1 MKTAVLLAT
10 YNGAAHLR
18 GQLDSLRAQS
28 TPPDMLI
35 IRDDASTDGTVE
47 LLHDYLTHDWTV
59 PAVITVNEQN
69 VGWKFTFR
77 ELLRDFLASDA
88 EAAFFCDQD
97 DVWHRE
103 KIAAQLEILSQNPA
117 IELVSH
123 DYLTRNTATGRQ
135 TDSRLLFHFD
145 GEDDEPFSRYPQ
157 ADTSYSLRSG
167 WTLAVT
173 RSLAA
178 DVLAHWGP
186 AQHPAYDALL
196 TTLACYTGTGA
207 NVNMRLGEHLIHG
220 TNATKIAS
228 TSDTR
233 EKNIADLQS
242 DEDRYSIVAAV
253 LEQRGS
259 DRAKRA
265 KERAAFFNGRRNV
278 AKNGNALT
286 ATLFVLRH
294 WSQYVSLKGRLRDI
308 YFTLKNEPGP
318 QNPSSV
324 LRG

>member
-10 YNGAAHLR
+10 YNGAALLR
-18 GQLDSLRAQS
+18 GQLDSLRTQS
-28 TPPDMLI
+28 LPPDLLI
-35 IRDDASTDGTVE
+35 VRDDGSTDGTVE
-47 LLHDYLTHDWTV
+47 LLQDYLAHDWTV
-59 PAVITVNEQN
+59 PAIIAVNEQN
-69 VGWKFTFR
+69 LGWKFNFR

-88 EAAFFCDQD
+88 DVAFFCDQD
-97 DVWHRE
+97 DAWHSE
-103 KIAAQLEILSQNPA
+103 KIAAQLKVLSQDPV

-123 DYLTRNTATGRQ
+123 DYLTRNTATGSEA
-135 TDSRLLFHFD
+135 DSRLLFHFD
-145 GEDDEPFSRYPQ
+145 GEDDEPFSRYPP

-167 WTLAVT
+167 WTLALT
-173 RSLAA
+173 RSLSA
-178 DVLAHWGP
+178 DVVAHWGP

-207 NVNMRLGEHLIHG
+207 NVNTRLGDHLIHG

-253 LEQRGS
+253 LEGRGS
-259 DRAKRA
+259 GRA
-265 KERAAFFNGRRNV
+265 ERARRRAEFFSGRLAV

-286 ATLFVLRH
+286 AALFVLGH
-294 WSQYVSLKGRLRDI
+294 WNQYVSVKGRLRDV
-308 YFTLKNEPGP
+308 YFAVKK
-318 QNPSSV
+318 
-324 LRG
+324 

>member
-10 YNGAAHLR
+10 YNGASLLR

-28 TPPDMLI
+28 VPPDMLI
-35 IRDDASTDGTVE
+35 VRDDGSTDGTVE

-59 PAVITVNEQN
+59 PATITVNEQN
-69 VGWKFTFR
+69 VGWKFNFR
-77 ELLRDFLASDA
+77 ELLKDFLASDA
-88 EAAFFCDQD
+88 EAAFYCDQD
-97 DVWHRE
+97 DAWHRE
-103 KIAAQLEILSQNPA
+103 KIATQLEVLSHDPT

-123 DYLTRNTATGRQ
+123 DYLTRNMSTGNEA
-135 TDSRLLFHFD
+135 DSRLLFHFD

-157 ADTSYSLRSG
+157 ADTSYALRSG
-167 WTLAVT
+167 WTLALS

-178 DVLAHWGP
+178 DVIAHWGP

-207 NVNMRLGEHLIHG
+207 NVNTRLGDHLIHG

-242 DEDRYSIVAAV
+242 DEDRYSIIAAV
-253 LEQRGS
+253 LEKRGS
-259 DRAKRA
+259 DRAERA
-265 KERAAFFNGRRNV
+265 RQRAAFFTGRLAV
-278 AKNGNALT
+278 AKSGNAV
-286 ATLFVLRH
+286 AAALFVLRH
-294 WSQYVSLKGRLRDI
+294 WGQYVSLKGRLRDI
-308 YFTLKNEPGP
+308 YFTLK
-318 QNPSSV
+318 
-324 LRG
+324 R

>member
-1 MKTAVLLAT
+1 MLLAT
-10 YNGAAHLR
+10 YNGASLLR

-28 TPPDMLI
+28 TPPDLVI
-35 IRDDASTDGTVE
+35 VRDDRSTDTTVQF
-47 LLHDYLTHDWTV
+47 LHDYLADEWPV
-59 PAVITVNEQN
+59 PASVSVNEQN
-69 VGWKFTFR
+69 LGWKFNFR
-77 ELLRDFLASDA
+77 ALLNDFLSSDA
-88 EAAFFCDQD
+88 DVAFFCDQD
-97 DVWHRE
+97 DVWHRD
-103 KIAAQLEILSQNPA
+103 KITAQLEVLRRDPT

-123 DYLTRNTATGRQ
+123 DYLTRNTATGSES
-135 TDSRLLFHFD
+135 DSRLLFHFD

-167 WTLAVT
+167 WTLALT

-178 DVLAHWGP
+178 DVIAQWGP

-207 NVNMRLGEHLIHG
+207 NVNRRLGEHLVHG

-233 EKNIADLQS
+233 AKNIADLQS

-259 DRAKRA
+259 DRARRA
-265 KERAAFFNGRRNV
+265 KARAGFFTGRLRV
-278 AKNGNALT
+278 AESGNALK
-286 ATLFVLRH
+286 AALFVLGH
-294 WSQYVSLKGRLRDI
+294 WNQYVSMKGRLRDV
-308 YFTLKNEPGP
+308 YFTL
-318 QNPSSV
+318 
-324 LRG
+324 RR